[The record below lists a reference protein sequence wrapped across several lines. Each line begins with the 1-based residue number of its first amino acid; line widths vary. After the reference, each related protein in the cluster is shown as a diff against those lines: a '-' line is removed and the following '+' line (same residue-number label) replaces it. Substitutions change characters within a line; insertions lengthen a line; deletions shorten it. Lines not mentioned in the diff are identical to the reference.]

1 MSVDLTLLSPLLD
14 RVTSMVHGNYPEHHD
29 EDDTKSAL
37 WIWVYE
43 NQRTIEKIARS
54 ADNLEGPLFQML
66 TNAATSFLKKEDAVT
81 YGYQTEDTFLYPL
94 KVVRELL
101 DNAFDY
107 RDWQPSGDTSDG
119 QPKAKA
125 QVNQGGT
132 YVAMLIDVKIAFEKL
147 NKNQKEVILYFYKD
161 RFDDEMIAELVG
173 VSLDGAKSR
182 RRRAEA
188 AIQKS
193 LGTKPLSDLRR
204 GYTGRTAPEGRA
216 HAQATVQRDYEG

>member
-14 RVTSMVHGNYPEHHD
+14 RVVSMVHGNYPEHHD

-43 NQRTIEKIARS
+43 NQKTIEKIARS

-81 YGYQTEDTFLYPL
+81 YGYQPEDAFLYPL
-94 KVVRELL
+94 KAVRELL
-101 DNAFDY
+101 DSAFDY
-107 RDWQPSGDTSDG
+107 RDWQPSGQSDEEKV
-119 QPKAKA
+119 KASK
-125 QVNQGGT
+125 QVNEGGT
-132 YVAMLIDVKIAFEKL
+132 LVAMLCDIKIAFEKL
-147 NKNQKEVILYFYKD
+147 NKNQREVISYFYKD
-161 RFDDEMIAELVG
+161 RFDDEMIGELVG
-173 VSLDGAKSR
+173 LSTKGARSR
-182 RRRAEA
+182 RDRAERS
-188 AIQKS
+188 IQKS

-204 GYTGRTAPEGRA
+204 GYTGRTAPSGRA

>member
-1 MSVDLTLLSPLLD
+1 MFDHTALEPLLD

-43 NQRTIEKIARS
+43 NQKTIEKIARS

-81 YGYQTEDTFLYPL
+81 YGYQPEDAFLYPL
-94 KVVRELL
+94 KAVRELL

-119 QPKAKA
+119 QPRAKA
-125 QVNQGGT
+125 QVNHGGT
-132 YVAMLIDVKIAFEKL
+132 YVAMLCDVKIAFGKL

-161 RFDDEMIAELVG
+161 RFDDEMIADLIG
-173 VSLDGAKSR
+173 LGLKGAKSR
-182 RRRAEA
+182 RDRAER

-204 GYTGRTAPEGRA
+204 GFTGRSGPSGRA
-216 HAQATVQRDYEG
+216 AEQATVERDYEG